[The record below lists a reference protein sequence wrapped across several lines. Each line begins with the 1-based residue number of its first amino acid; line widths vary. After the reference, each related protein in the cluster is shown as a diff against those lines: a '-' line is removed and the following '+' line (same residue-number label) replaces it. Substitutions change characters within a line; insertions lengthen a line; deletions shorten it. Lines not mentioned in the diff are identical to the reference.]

1 MRNIELKELIR
12 MHSESAEHGEKRI
25 LVLPKKTKRKTV
37 GQTGGNAKRGSLINI
52 NADFS
57 TVTLVGY

>member
-1 MRNIELKELIR
+1 MY
-12 MHSESAEHGEKRI
+12 SESAEHGEKKNI
-25 LVLPKKTKRKTV
+25 GAPKKNKRKTV
-37 GQTGGNAKRGSLINI
+37 RQTGGNAKRGSLINI